1 MSRGFGEPIWL
12 AKAAIVR
19 VPQHLLVKSI
29 ADLFDWLDEVDY
41 REPLNSYEIIDRLIQ
56 VAATGE
62 YKPNP
67 FDFFA
72 TPEGDEVNRE
82 DVPLTEEQ
90 QKIMDRFEQQLMNLP
105 DADDDNNEEENK

>member
-1 MSRGFGEPIWL
+1 MSRGFGEPLWL

-29 ADLFDWLDEVDY
+29 SDLFDWLDEVDY

-67 FDFFA
+67 FDFFGGSEA
-72 TPEGDEVNRE
+72 PTENLEE
-82 DVPLTEEQ
+82 IPLTEEQ
-90 QKIMDRFEQQLMNLP
+90 QKIVDDFKEQMRDVFGNEEN
-105 DADDDNNEEENK
+105 NNEEENN